1 MHGLWI
7 ITYFGAWIS
16 KVPLKLINTV
26 NDKQRSR
33 EERTWNTMIYIEEMK
48 NTIANNNAFGHLQPK
63 PNQTKLKLVEP
74 QMVPLGLE
82 YRWRVIFNGLGSKLI
97 NQVSKFSILSQ
108 TLFNDFYISSEK
120 HKGINEIET
129 VTN

>member
-1 MHGLWI
+1 M
-7 ITYFGAWIS
+7 
-16 KVPLKLINTV
+16 
-26 NDKQRSR
+26 
-33 EERTWNTMIYIEEMK
+33 
-48 NTIANNNAFGHLQPK
+48 
-63 PNQTKLKLVEP
+63 
-74 QMVPLGLE
+74 
-82 YRWRVIFNGLGSKLI
+82 KLI